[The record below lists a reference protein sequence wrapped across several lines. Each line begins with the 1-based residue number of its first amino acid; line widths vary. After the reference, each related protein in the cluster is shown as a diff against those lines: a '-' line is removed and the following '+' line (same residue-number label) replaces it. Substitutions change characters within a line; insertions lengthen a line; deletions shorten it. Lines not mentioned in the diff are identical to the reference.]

1 VKAKRRSGFEI
12 ARAAADDL
20 AAPPEDEDTDAVW
33 EGVVDPAVPLANGDD
48 ELDSCLGA

>member
-1 VKAKRRSGFEI
+1 MKANRKSGFET

-20 AAPPEDEDTDAVW
+20 AAPPEDEDTEAVW
-33 EGVVDPAVPLANGDD
+33 EGVDPVVPLTNGDD

>member
-20 AAPPEDEDTDAVW
+20 AAPEDEDTDAVW
-33 EGVVDPAVPLANGDD
+33 EGVDPAVPLTNGED